1 MTKKK
6 AVSKPVTRKK
16 SDIGLELKSIKL
28 LTPAQSAAYDL
39 YGQGRH
45 LFMDGSSGTG
55 KTFLG
60 LHMALS
66 DYFEHRTGCIKIV
79 RSTVPSRN
87 MGFMPG
93 TLAEKLSVYEGPYAK
108 IVNKLMGR
116 DDAWGLLQHKG
127 VIELVSTSYLRGM
140 TFDNT
145 TLVFDEIQNCTI
157 DEIATVVTRAGKGSR
172 IQLLGDYMQND
183 LKDNKQ
189 VSGFRDIVKIV
200 DSMPSF
206 ARVVFT
212 VDDIVRDGVV
222 AEFIRAR
229 HKLGI

>member
-1 MTKKK
+1 
-6 AVSKPVTRKK
+6 
-16 SDIGLELKSIKL
+16 
-28 LTPAQSAAYDL
+28 
-39 YGQGRH
+39 
-45 LFMDGSSGTG
+45 MDGSSGTG

-145 TLVFDEIQNCTI
+145 TLLFDEIQNCTI

-222 AEFIRAR
+222 ADFIRAR

>member
-1 MTKKK
+1 
-6 AVSKPVTRKK
+6 
-16 SDIGLELKSIKL
+16 
-28 LTPAQSAAYDL
+28 
-39 YGQGRH
+39 
-45 LFMDGSSGTG
+45 MDGCAGTG
-55 KTFLG
+55 KTYLG
-60 LHMALS
+60 LYMAMR
-66 DYFEHRTGCIKIV
+66 DYMDYKTSSIKIV

-93 TLAEKLSVYEGPYAK
+93 TMEEKLSVYEPPYSY
-108 IVNKLMGR
+108 IVNKLLGR
-116 DDAWGLLQHKG
+116 DDGWGICKNKG

-145 TLVFDEIQNCTI
+145 TIVFDEIQNCTI
-157 DEIATVVTRAGKGSR
+157 DEISTVITRAGKGSR
-172 IQLLGDYMQND
+172 IILLGDYPQND

-189 VSGFRDIVKIV
+189 VSGFRDIVNIV
-200 DSMPSF
+200 DNMPSF
-206 ARVVFT
+206 GRVVFG